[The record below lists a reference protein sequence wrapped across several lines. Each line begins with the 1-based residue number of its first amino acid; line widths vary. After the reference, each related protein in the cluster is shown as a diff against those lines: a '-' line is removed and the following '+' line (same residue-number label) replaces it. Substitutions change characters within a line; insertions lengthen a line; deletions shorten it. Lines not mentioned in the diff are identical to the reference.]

1 MSYMNVS
8 GKLVEAINASIEEG
22 AKVDEVFAALSVQK
36 EVWNVRLAQA
46 MLQAQINGGNN
57 ATDATEK

>member
-22 AKVDEVFAALSVQK
+22 AKVDEVFAALAVQK

-57 ATDATEK
+57 ASDAEK